1 MILTCVRTA
10 SFQIWLHHISWCF
23 SVWHISILLP
33 WWINVYYI
41 RVRMECAYVRQYI
54 FILIHWSILFICK
67 YILSF
72 IRLIRLKRDEI
83 KRRRIRTRRRKQ
95 WWRTGRLCS
104 LLHYLHGVDKRRR
117 RFLYNTGLISVFV
130 YFWRCLFIFH
140 CSIRLCIACLSL
152 LFCHW
157 VADFKWNFST
167 KITSR

>member
-41 RVRMECAYVRQYI
+41 RVRMSLRMRDSTFLFWSTDQYCSSVNI
-54 FILIHWSILFICK
+54 I
-67 YILSF
+67 SF

-83 KRRRIRTRRRKQ
+83 KRRIRTRRRKQ